1 VKYHLI
7 VVHEFGRYAKGHM
20 ITEADEVAMV
30 LASPQHTSVNKI
42 AAPEDAKPFKAVL
55 PAPSL

>member
-1 VKYHLI
+1 MKYHLI

-30 LASPQHTSVNKI
+30 LASPQHTNVNKI
-42 AAPEDAKPFKAVL
+42 AAPEDVKPIGFA
-55 PAPSL
+55 PAPKI